1 MILKNYNADHLF
13 TMKFH
18 LIIIFSLLS
27 YNLLSQEYG
36 LKFGITTAT
45 LTGNNDSYDFDFLN
59 SFSLSYQ
66 GGVFFIFDFSDIVI
80 LKPQLL
86 YREYAIKQEISE
98 GSHIYDMVQKH
109 TTFSG
114 DLNFNIEL
122 TSSLSVIF
130 GMGADYIMTITTSSS
145 LTQNEETMKLDLSDM
160 NNEERVDPFA
170 NIGLCFKIGRVL
182 FLDLEYRHLLDNWGT
197 ANLSTENRLINS
209 DDGSVKLHM
218 INLSAAILF

>member
-1 MILKNYNADHLF
+1 
-13 TMKFH
+13 MKFH

-36 LKFGITTAT
+36 LKFGVTTAT
-45 LTGNNDSYDFDFLN
+45 PTGNNDSYDFDFLN

-86 YREYAIKQEISE
+86 YREYAIKQEINE
-98 GSHIYDMVQKH
+98 DSHIYDVEQKH

-130 GMGADYIMTITTSSS
+130 GMGADYIVNITTSSS
-145 LTQNEETMKLDLSDM
+145 LTQNEETIKLDLSDM
-160 NNEERVDPFA
+160 NTEERVDPFA
-170 NIGLCFKIGRVL
+170 NIGLCFKIGKV
-182 FLDLEYRHLLDNWGT
+182 FFVDLEYRHLLDNWGL
-197 ANLSTENRLINS
+197 ANFSTENRLINS
-209 DDGSVKLHM
+209 DNGSVKLHM